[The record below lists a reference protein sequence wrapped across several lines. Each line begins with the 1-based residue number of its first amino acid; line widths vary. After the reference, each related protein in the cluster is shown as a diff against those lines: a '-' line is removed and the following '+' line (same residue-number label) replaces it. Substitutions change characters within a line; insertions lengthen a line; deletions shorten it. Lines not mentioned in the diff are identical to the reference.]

1 MLKEGSQ
8 VNWFVVLSTQIL
20 NRHILLCLQNIII
33 ALKLAQLFR
42 QSYILE
48 LTVIQKARKH
58 VGQRYQVIPSRLR
71 EKVKL
76 VETRIEEV
84 AIEVIALLLIKVLP
98 LHVKVWA
105 SKSEVNYM
113 YVSISKNASSN
124 QAIRGVISAFAYHD
138 VVKLHVTVDEART
151 MNFFQGLHQW
161 NAKGAYVL
169 LRQLTLFIF
178 ENLLKVPFIF
188 W

>member
-1 MLKEGSQ
+1 M
-8 VNWFVVLSTQIL
+8 VLSTQIL

-84 AIEVIALLLIKVLP
+84 AIEVIALLLIKVLT
-98 LHVKVWA
+98 LLVKV
-105 SKSEVNYM
+105 
-113 YVSISKNASSN
+113 
-124 QAIRGVISAFAYHD
+124 
-138 VVKLHVTVDEART
+138 
-151 MNFFQGLHQW
+151 
-161 NAKGAYVL
+161 
-169 LRQLTLFIF
+169 
-178 ENLLKVPFIF
+178 
-188 W
+188 